1 MGCNT
6 PPLSVLPIPVGV
18 GCPRS
23 ASELCVV
30 TTAVAAVP
38 ALAELP
44 ASATAAVGK

>member
-1 MGCNT
+1 MGCD
-6 PPLSVLPIPVGV
+6 PPRSVPVVPVGV

-44 ASATAAVGK
+44 ASATVAVGK